1 MVHTKIPQL
10 SFKFITIS
18 SLFLFLPFIIKQMSS
33 FGPQDER
40 NSHYGKEADLGY
52 PDNRDDLRGPQVAG
66 REQALKTQ
74 LSRLKTTVEHLQQLV
89 QRQEIVINDYQIK
102 FPSASVASVG
112 NRDEERSSSIGL
124 APWVSD
130 PLAMSPLLIAYDERI
145 AELQTSNTVM
155 SEQVHKLKTSND
167 EFVEE
172 NTSLRSDLKHY
183 VERMLAYTE
192 GTGVGLGV
200 GLGAVG
206 GSSSMAQGE
215 QMNELAEMNDV
226 LNQTNTIMSEQITM
240 LETGLNTTKRDLM
253 ETRDTLEVEQK
264 KAQETSA
271 ALTQLSV
278 MNRSLQ
284 MERDETIR
292 RLQSSTSDLSKM
304 QSSRDELAE
313 VIRKHQSGGKLKDA
327 QVEELRNALGEVARA
342 ASEDQESLETRYVF
356 SCFHELLLF
365 WLSYKYIY
373 YCQILHILIDIFQ
386 WYSFFFMVLFFT
398 NQY

>member
-1 MVHTKIPQL
+1 M
-10 SFKFITIS
+10 
-18 SLFLFLPFIIKQMSS
+18 
-33 FGPQDER
+33 
-40 NSHYGKEADLGY
+40 
-52 PDNRDDLRGPQVAG
+52 
-66 REQALKTQ
+66 
-74 LSRLKTTVEHLQQLV
+74 
-89 QRQEIVINDYQIK
+89 
-102 FPSASVASVG
+102 
-112 NRDEERSSSIGL
+112 
-124 APWVSD
+124 
-130 PLAMSPLLIAYDERI
+130 
-145 AELQTSNTVM
+145 
-155 SEQVHKLKTSND
+155 
-167 EFVEE
+167 
-172 NTSLRSDLKHY
+172 
-183 VERMLAYTE
+183 
-192 GTGVGLGV
+192 GVGLGV

-342 ASEDQESLETRYVF
+342 ASEDQESLET
-356 SCFHELLLF
+356 
-365 WLSYKYIY
+365 
-373 YCQILHILIDIFQ
+373 ILYH
-386 WYSFFFMVLFFT
+386 
-398 NQY
+398 